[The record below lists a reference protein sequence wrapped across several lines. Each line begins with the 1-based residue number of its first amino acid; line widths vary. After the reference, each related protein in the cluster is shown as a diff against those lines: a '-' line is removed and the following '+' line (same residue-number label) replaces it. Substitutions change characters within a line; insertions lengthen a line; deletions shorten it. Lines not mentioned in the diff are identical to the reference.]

1 MSSPTEIR
9 ALPVLPNSLALDLD
23 NIAKTVNALAQQAAA
38 TAAAAAAA
46 AAAIAALTTFSGVAT
61 VRNAAGDGTSSFTI
75 LNGLITLF
83 TP

>member
-9 ALPVLPNSLALDLD
+9 ALPALPNSLAIDLD
-23 NIAKTVNALAQQAAA
+23 NITKTVNGLALQVASVASAAS
-38 TAAAAAAA
+38 AA
-46 AAAIAALTTFSGVAT
+46 AAAIAGLTGFTGVAT

-75 LNGLITLF
+75 LNGLITQF